1 MRNADVRR
9 TCLALIHY
17 CLSLEQTGAPPA
29 PSALGWQLENGG
41 ASLKAM
47 AALCSGAF
55 AGRDMARERWAPSD
69 ALRALLAEYSIVH
82 NGRHSPAGSQRRP
95 ARRGKIADALH

>member
-1 MRNADVRR
+1 MRNADVRH

-17 CLSLEQTGAPPA
+17 GLSEEATGVGPA

-41 ASLKAM
+41 TSLKAM

-55 AGRDMARERWAPSD
+55 AGRDMARERWEPSD
-69 ALRALLAEYSIVH
+69 ALRALLAEYSVVH
-82 NGRHSPAGSQRRP
+82 NARQSPAGSQRSP
-95 ARRGKIADALH
+95 ARRGRIADVLH